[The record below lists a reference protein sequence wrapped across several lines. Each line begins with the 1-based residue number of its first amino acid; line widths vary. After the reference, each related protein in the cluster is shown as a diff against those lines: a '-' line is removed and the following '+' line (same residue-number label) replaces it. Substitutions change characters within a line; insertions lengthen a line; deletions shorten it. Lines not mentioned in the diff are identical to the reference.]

1 MEVSVLL
8 EPRTVS
14 LYRLLLAENGVLP
27 VINGEEVGTS
37 QLATLAESDA
47 YIIDTGLVFIG
58 I

>member
-27 VINGEEVGTS
+27 VINGEEVGAS
-37 QLATLAESDA
+37 QLATLTEGDTN
-47 YIIDTGLVFIG
+47 IIDSGLVFIG